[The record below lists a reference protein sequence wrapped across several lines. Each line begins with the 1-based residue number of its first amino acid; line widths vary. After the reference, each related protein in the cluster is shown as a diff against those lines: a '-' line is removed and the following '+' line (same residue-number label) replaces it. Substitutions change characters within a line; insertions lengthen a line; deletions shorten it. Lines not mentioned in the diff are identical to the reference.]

1 MGLNYLSLYT
11 FSTENWNRPQKEVDA
26 LMHLVALVIE
36 KETPGL
42 IENNVKVSIFGD
54 TERLPDITRQSLLRS
69 MEQTSHC
76 TGLTLSLALS
86 YSARWELTN
95 AMRNIAGKVAEGK
108 ILPGQITEQTI
119 QENLSTSNLPDPDL
133 LIRTGGDFRIRY
145 FMLWQIAYSEIYV
158 TPTLWPDF
166 TTNEFCAAIDNFRK
180 RERRFGMTSEQVSQK
195 NCQQQPNK

>member
-1 MGLNYLSLYT
+1 
-11 FSTENWNRPQKEVDA
+11 
-26 LMHLVALVIE
+26 MHQVALVIE

-133 LIRTGGDFRIRY
+133 LIRTGGDFRISN

-158 TPTLWPDF
+158 TPVSYTHLRAH
-166 TTNEFCAAIDNFRK
+166 E
-180 RERRFGMTSEQVSQK
+180 TSV
-195 NCQQQPNK
+195 